1 MKGINKLKVKKTATA
16 LLLAGCL
23 FNVTGCNGKVDMDTV
38 SFESLMSDDDIK
50 DSTLIDELI
59 AAGELPAG
67 YDTEENVIAAA
78 DKLERYL
85 DIVETTSSLDYKD
98 VDKLEELPA
107 EKLEGLEDIS
117 LEDVQTLVEEYKTNK
132 TDLVSIEKK
141 LIAIKKLNYIN
152 NYCTQWIVDNGRS
165 VSQRIM
171 KASVKASVADDLEYS
186 IDDYKYISIRERI
199 RSANDEPGDYII
211 DIKDDKTLK
220 VSPSSNEIWNTIDY
234 IYAVENA
241 KFDEGLQEREIATY
255 RKALNYAKTTL
266 AAGVDIKKNKVKPEN
281 SASDIKK
288 NYIKK

>member
-1 MKGINKLKVKKTATA
+1 
-16 LLLAGCL
+16 
-23 FNVTGCNGKVDMDTV
+23 MDTV

-132 TDLVSIEKK
+132 TDLVSLEKK

-199 RSANDEPGDYII
+199 RSANDEPGDYVI
-211 DIKDDKTLK
+211 DIKDDKSLK
-220 VSPSSNEIWNTIDY
+220 VPISSDEIWNTIDY

-266 AAGVDIKKNKVKPEN
+266 AAGADIKKNKVKPEN